1 MRLFVGNLSWGINA
15 DALKVFF
22 GTAGSVTDARIIKE
36 RSSGRSR
43 GFGFV
48 TFEEREAGLHA
59 IEQFNGTEFEGRELR
74 IDEAL
79 ERPES
84 SETITEALERP
95 ESSEA
100 TSTE

>member
-15 DALKVFF
+15 DVLKSFF
-22 GTAGSVTDARIIKE
+22 GSAGLVTDARIIKE

-48 TFEEREAGLHA
+48 TFEEREAGLSA
-59 IEQFNGTEFEGRELR
+59 IEQFNGIEFEGRELR

-79 ERPES
+79 ERPLS
-84 SETITEALERP
+84 SEEA
-95 ESSEA
+95 
-100 TSTE
+100 STD